1 MYLWTNLY
9 FIQASLFTQD
19 IKSSRIIR
27 VKHLHREDVSENLSS
42 RCIHARHPR
51 DRSHAI
57 SSYYGQNKRG
67 WHGLSVT
74 RKKKN
79 RMAHGMFTLLQFKR
93 PSCGS
98 RYDEIND
105 PPLPTL
111 CLLFL
116 FFASLPRRNTLAVI
130 KSFHGR
136 NDP

>member
-1 MYLWTNLY
+1 
-9 FIQASLFTQD
+9 
-19 IKSSRIIR
+19 
-27 VKHLHREDVSENLSS
+27 
-42 RCIHARHPR
+42 
-51 DRSHAI
+51 
-57 SSYYGQNKRG
+57 
-67 WHGLSVT
+67 
-74 RKKKN
+74 
-79 RMAHGMFTLLQFKR
+79 MAHGMFTLLQLKR

-111 CLLFL
+111 YLLFL